1 MNVGG
6 IETMLMELYRNIDR
20 SKFQFDFV
28 VHSKSENFYE
38 KEIYLLGGKIYRV
51 PFISKHPIEHC
62 FRFYKLLKEHLEYR
76 IIHIHTTY
84 SIMYV
89 DARIAKSLERIVV
102 IHSHNSGASK
112 KRAFVHELLK
122 KPFSSLADYR
132 LACSGIAAEWMYP
145 QEHLNTVV
153 IWKNAIRLE
162 GFSFNEAVRKS
173 MREKYGAENNLIIG
187 TVGRLSYQKNQN
199 LLLRI
204 FRQVANQHS
213 NVVLWIVGDG
223 ENRSSLKQQAQDL
236 QLADKVH
243 FFGNQNNVADFLMA
257 FDVFILTSKW
267 EGLPLV
273 AIEAQAVGV
282 SIIVPLHIDDV
293 LLRITDNVYTVK
305 EYDNTVLW
313 ADIIEK
319 VSCVSTDR
327 YGQYEAVKQAGFDIH
342 TQVMVATS
350 FYESLCKEL

>member
-28 VHSKSENFYE
+28 VHSKGENFYE

-62 FRFYKLLKEHLEYR
+62 FRFYKLLKEHPEYR

-89 DARIAKSLERIVV
+89 DAKIAKSLERIVI

-112 KRAFVHELLK
+112 KRTFVHELLK
-122 KPFSSLADYR
+122 RPFSSLADYR

-145 QEHLNTVV
+145 LEHLSTVT
-153 IWKNAIRLE
+153 IWKNAICLD

-204 FRQVANQHS
+204 FRQVANQHP
-213 NVVLWIVGDG
+213 NAMLWIVGDG
-223 ENRSSLKQQAQDL
+223 EDRSSLEQQVKDL
-236 QLADKVH
+236 QLSDKVR
-243 FFGNQNNVADFLMA
+243 FFGSRSNVADFLMA
-257 FDVFILTSKW
+257 FDVFVLTSRW
-267 EGLPLV
+267 EGWGIVLM
-273 AIEAQAVGV
+273 EAQATGLPV
-282 SIIVPLHIDDV
+282 IVPLHIDP
-293 LLRITDNVYTVK
+293 LIHITKNVSVVEDYK
-305 EYDNTVLW
+305 SINMW
-313 ADIIEK
+313 ADTIIRIPLALI
-319 VSCVSTDR
+319 DR
-327 YGQYEAVKQAGFDIH
+327 HEQFETVKQAGFDIH
-342 TQVMVATS
+342 TQVLVATS
-350 FYESLCKEL
+350 YYESLCKEL